1 MRLDGDM
8 IHDEFET
15 YFAEAEQT
23 AAIQQEAAEKQR
35 RGSLPTTT
43 LDLLD
48 PCDHLPRRTAS
59 CKYPSVRKRSVR
71 RSSKSPARNSPDQT
85 SLVAA
90 EPSYVHE
97 PTLRAPGPSIDVKC
111 ASAPQSRS
119 SSWKNMK
126 RPRSYRDL
134 SSQEEGVP
142 FEDCVTAK
150 LEHLRLLEAEDCCV
164 VRNFS
169 TSSKG
174 IVNRGDSF
182 KRKNR
187 SNSDLTAGASNGST
201 GSISSTVGKVSPIER
216 NMRMRDRDRRVE
228 ELKAAVHK
236 VLMLGDHGV
245 GKSALLQ
252 QFMTSEYMGAVD
264 ASFDEGFTDAC
275 EKTVSVLLDA
285 EETTMDIIDVAYGK
299 EQEHLNLPD
308 VAAYIVVYAM
318 NDRSSFLHAVEILQ
332 DIRKVEDKGAAVI
345 LVANKSDLVRKRKVN
360 SEEAK
365 GICSSHR
372 SKYIEVSAA
381 LNHKVDDLL
390 VGAVTQ
396 IRLRPKRLERLRQR
410 REATDDDTAP
420 KSLAC
425 MPATKGFLGRLFRK
439 PQLVSRSCD
448 NLLVL

>member
-1 MRLDGDM
+1 MFTSMSGRYFCWHDTIQTSHGDVNAMSLLQKQEAMRLDRDM

-23 AAIQQEAAEKQR
+23 AAIQQQAAEKQR

-48 PCDHLPRRTAS
+48 PDNHLPRRTAS

-85 SLVAA
+85 SLASAA
-90 EPSYVHE
+90 EPSYVYE
-97 PTLRAPGPSIDVKC
+97 PTLRAPGPTIDVKC

-134 SSQEEGVP
+134 TAREEGVP
-142 FEDCVTAK
+142 FEDCVSAK

-187 SNSDLTAGASNGST
+187 SSSDLTAAASNGST

-228 ELKAAVHK
+228 ELKASVHK

-264 ASFDEGFTDAC
+264 ASFG
-275 EKTVSVLLDA
+275 
-285 EETTMDIIDVAYGK
+285 
-299 EQEHLNLPD
+299 
-308 VAAYIVVYAM
+308 
-318 NDRSSFLHAVEILQ
+318 
-332 DIRKVEDKGAAVI
+332 
-345 LVANKSDLVRKRKVN
+345 KSDVVR
-360 SEEAK
+360 
-365 GICSSHR
+365 
-372 SKYIEVSAA
+372 
-381 LNHKVDDLL
+381 
-390 VGAVTQ
+390 
-396 IRLRPKRLERLRQR
+396 
-410 REATDDDTAP
+410 
-420 KSLAC
+420 
-425 MPATKGFLGRLFRK
+425 
-439 PQLVSRSCD
+439 
-448 NLLVL
+448 

>member
-264 ASFDEGFTDAC
+264 ASFGRFR
-275 EKTVSVLLDA
+275 
-285 EETTMDIIDVAYGK
+285 
-299 EQEHLNLPD
+299 
-308 VAAYIVVYAM
+308 VV
-318 NDRSSFLHAVEILQ
+318 
-332 DIRKVEDKGAAVI
+332 
-345 LVANKSDLVRKRKVN
+345 
-360 SEEAK
+360 
-365 GICSSHR
+365 
-372 SKYIEVSAA
+372 
-381 LNHKVDDLL
+381 
-390 VGAVTQ
+390 
-396 IRLRPKRLERLRQR
+396 P
-410 REATDDDTAP
+410 
-420 KSLAC
+420 
-425 MPATKGFLGRLFRK
+425 
-439 PQLVSRSCD
+439 
-448 NLLVL
+448 